1 MYFTFGKP
9 KSVQALNTPSLN
21 LVKPNRNE
29 VPIIVIDDEQI
40 PYLEDIR
47 YHGFNITQFKD
58 IEQIESVKGFEIVL
72 CDIRGIGKKFKSKYE
87 GAHIISEIKK
97 IFPYKI
103 VIAYTAYTFDP
114 NYNKFFNIADN
125 VFKKDI
131 DRDEWIENL
140 DKAIEMAINPIT
152 KWKKI
157 RNFLQEQ
164 NVSSVDIIK
173 LENEYV
179 EMIQKKRK
187 IDSFPSRRIK
197 KSLSDNVQDVIKS
210 FLGSLLLKLLLG

>member
-1 MYFTFGKP
+1 MYFTLGKP
-9 KSVQALNTPSLN
+9 KSIQELNTPSLY
-21 LVKPNRNE
+21 LVKPKRNE
-29 VPIIVIDDEQI
+29 VPIVVIDDEQI

-47 YHGFNITQFKD
+47 YHGFNITHLKD
-58 IEQIESVKGFEIVL
+58 IDQIESVKGFEIVL

-87 GAHIISEIKK
+87 GAHMISEIKK

-114 NYNKFFNIADN
+114 NYNKFFNIADD

-131 DRDEWIENL
+131 DRDEWIERL
-140 DKAIEMAINPIT
+140 DNAIKMAINPIS
-152 KWKKI
+152 KWSKI

-179 EMIQKKRK
+179 EMILQKRNVN
-187 IDSFPSRRIK
+187 SFPSKRIK
-197 KSLSDNVQDVIKS
+197 KSLASNVQDVINS
-210 FLGSLLLKLLLG
+210 FLGSLLLKLLVS